1 MEICNEL
8 RLNPKIEEK
17 IIENFTKMHSFQI
30 VHRDIKPDNL
40 MWS

>member
-8 RLNPKIEEK
+8 ILNPKIEQK
-17 IIENFTKMHSFQI
+17 IVENLTKMHLFQI